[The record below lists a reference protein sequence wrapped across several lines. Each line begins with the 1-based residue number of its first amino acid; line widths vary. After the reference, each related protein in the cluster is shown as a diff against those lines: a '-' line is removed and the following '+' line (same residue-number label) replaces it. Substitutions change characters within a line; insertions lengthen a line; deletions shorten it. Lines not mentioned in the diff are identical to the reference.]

1 MEYDFKALSDYD
13 FELLCCDLLHA
24 SLKCPIEIF
33 RRGRDRGVDLR
44 CAGIKNGKIMI
55 QCKHYANTPFSGLY
69 STMRAER
76 AKIEKLQPE
85 QYILATSYF
94 LSYDEKEKL
103 FHLLQPYCK
112 STNDIIGGNELNALL
127 RQYPQIEQ
135 AHYKLWLTS
144 TAILQKIFQSNVY
157 QQSEF
162 LQTEIK
168 EKLKFYVQS
177 KTAYR
182 KARNILHECNCC
194 IISGIPGIGKT
205 TLAEILLIYY
215 LDQGYEIIKVR
226 TDIREAIQAYQADVK
241 QVFLYDDF
249 LGSTAL
255 DMKMNKNEGK
265 ELLSFLGR
273 ISRQKGKKFILTT
286 REYILNQARQS
297 YEEFARQDFDYNKCI
312 ISLDDYSKTD
322 RARILYNH
330 LYFYNVPKIYI
341 EDLLTDGRILNIIEH
356 PNYSP
361 RLIETVT
368 SMFRPKEEE
377 HFYDFFIDTLNRPNK
392 LWENAFCRQISS
404 GARDLLLLLCSF
416 KNSIP
421 ISLLKG
427 YYETYHHQKALAENR
442 PLSATDFLDALQETE
457 GSFIKIDQSQV
468 SYHNPS
474 VRDFIQDYI
483 QEHDHEF
490 RTLCEGAVSFDQSF
504 ELASYSLKGKK
515 KLYELHR
522 EPFLDMIKR
531 TISDHVVPINA
542 YLDSCGR
549 QMLLLAQFESQV
561 DFPELHC
568 FILNFIHNLPTFM
581 KEEQQIL
588 NDENWHKLDSPQNLK
603 QLLEGFQ
610 FTVFKTELKKEV
622 YQNILEYALTW
633 FRYAFLYSIDDF
645 LLFSVL
651 SSRISFSLNENFDR
665 VYNALED
672 FCNNLASDDILDFD
686 DEYRCD
692 DYLYDINSLETFYKR
707 DLSDV
712 KELVE
717 DRIVEL
723 QELAAEEE
731 DDEYFT
737 SRESDALSDAAIL
750 DMFQSLLYREQ
761 QEEHAALVP
770 PPATQ

>member
-13 FELLCCDLLHA
+13 FELLCCDLLSA
-24 SLKCPIEIF
+24 LLKRPIESF
-33 RRGRDRGVDLR
+33 RRGRDRGIDLR
-44 CAGIKNGKIMI
+44 CASTKNRKIII

-69 STMRAER
+69 SAMRTER

-85 QYILATSYF
+85 QYILTTSYF
-94 LSYDEKEKL
+94 ITTDEKDKL

-112 STNDIIGGNELNALL
+112 STSDIIGGNELNALL
-127 RQYPQIEQ
+127 RQYPNIEQ
-135 AHYKLWLTS
+135 VHYKLWLTS
-144 TAILQKIFQSNVY
+144 TAVLQKIFQSSVY

-162 LQTEIK
+162 LQAEIK

-177 KTAYR
+177 NTAYR
-182 KARNILHECNCC
+182 KARNILHACNCC

-226 TDIREAIQAYQADVK
+226 TDISEAIQAYRADVK

-265 ELLSFLGR
+265 ELLSFLRR

-312 ISLDDYSKTD
+312 ISLDDYSKAD

-368 SMFRPKEEE
+368 SLFRPKDEE
-377 HFYDFFIDTLNRPNK
+377 HFYDFFIDTLNHPNK
-392 LWENAFCRQISS
+392 LWENAFDRQISP
-404 GARDLLLLLCSF
+404 GARDLLLLLCSV

-421 ISLLKG
+421 ISFLKG
-427 YYETYHHQKALAENR
+427 YYEAYHHQKALAENR
-442 PLSATDFLDALQETE
+442 PLSTTDFLDALRETE
-457 GSFIKIDQSQV
+457 GSFIKIDRSQV

-483 QEHDHEF
+483 QENDYEF
-490 RTLCEGAVSFDQSF
+490 RALCEGAVSFDQSF

-515 KLYELHR
+515 KLYKLHR
-522 EPFLDMIKR
+522 EPFLEMIKR

-549 QMLLLAQFESQV
+549 QMLLLSQFEAQV
-561 DFPELHC
+561 DFPELHRL
-568 FILNFIHNLPTFM
+568 ILDFIHNLPTFV

-588 NDENWHKLDSPQNLK
+588 NNENWNNLDSPQNLK

-610 FTVFKTELKKEV
+610 VTEFRTDLEKEV

-633 FRYAFLYSIDDF
+633 FKYAFLYSIDDF
-645 LLFSVL
+645 LLFSTL
-651 SSRISFSLNENFDR
+651 SSHISFSLNQNFGR

-672 FCNNLASDDILDFD
+672 FCDHLAPDDILDFD
-686 DEYRCD
+686 DESQCD

-707 DLSDV
+707 DFSDI
-712 KELVE
+712 KEMVE

-723 QELAAEEE
+723 QELAEEDD

-737 SRESDALSDAAIL
+737 NRANDALSDAAIL

-761 QEEHAALVP
+761 NAENAAFV
-770 PPATQ
+770 